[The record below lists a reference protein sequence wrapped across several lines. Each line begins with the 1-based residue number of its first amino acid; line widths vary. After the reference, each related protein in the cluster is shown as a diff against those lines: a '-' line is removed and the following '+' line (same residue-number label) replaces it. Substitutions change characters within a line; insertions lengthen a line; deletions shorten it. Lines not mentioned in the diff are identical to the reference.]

1 MSRILLAC
9 HGGGSSE
16 GAVRV
21 AKALSVRTGCDIEV
35 IAVLPPPSPTDYGY
49 GPVFIPDAETEELL
63 EHKLL
68 DDVQRQL
75 ARCGLGMLRARLM
88 VGTPASA
95 IAEAALASGASLI
108 VVGLGPH
115 HFADRALGGETALQL
130 AQVAS
135 TPVLAVPGGA
145 TALPRR
151 IVAAVDYSTTS
162 LGAARIAASLLREGD
177 TIELVHVEAEAKRD
191 GEQGTT
197 FEDPAARLAEIAST
211 LERPAGVETTTRVLD
226 HDPARALLDY
236 LQGTRA
242 ELVALGSHGY
252 GMWKRLLMG
261 SVASKVLRLAQ
272 CAVLVV
278 PARCTLASAEPVAV
292 GAGVGSVG
300 DRLTKVQAVPDR

>member
-9 HGGGSSE
+9 HGGPSSG

-21 AKALSVRTGCDIEV
+21 AKALSVRTGWAIDV
-35 IAVLPPPSPTDYGY
+35 VAALPPPAPTDYGY
-49 GPVFIPDAETEELL
+49 GPVFVPDAQTEELL
-63 EHKLL
+63 EERLL
-68 DDVQRQL
+68 NDVQRQL
-75 ARCGLGMLRARLM
+75 ARGGLGSLKPTLM
-88 VGTPASA
+88 VGAPAGA

-135 TPVLAVPGGA
+135 TPILAVPGGA

-151 IVAAVDYSTTS
+151 VVAAVDYSTTS
-162 LGAARIAASLLREGD
+162 LSAASIAASMLREGD
-177 TIELVHVEAEAKRD
+177 TIELVHVAPEAGPEHAA
-191 GEQGTT
+191 THV
-197 FEDPAARLAEIAST
+197 DPATRLAEIAGT
-211 LERPAGVETTTRVLD
+211 LERPAGVLTTTCVLE

-236 LQGTRA
+236 LQGSHA

-252 GMWKRLLMG
+252 GVWKRLLMG
-261 SVASKVLRLAQ
+261 SVASKVLRMAQ

-278 PARCTLASAEPVAV
+278 PAGCPMAAAKGLATASSM
-292 GAGVGSVG
+292 GRMT
-300 DRLTKVQAVPDR
+300 DRLTTVQSWGER

>member
-145 TALPRR
+145 ARVHPDDVVATGTGRPSTSARR
-151 IVAAVDYSTTS
+151 SWTV
-162 LGAARIAASLLREGD
+162 
-177 TIELVHVEAEAKRD
+177 
-191 GEQGTT
+191 GE
-197 FEDPAARLAEIAST
+197 
-211 LERPAGVETTTRVLD
+211 
-226 HDPARALLDY
+226 
-236 LQGTRA
+236 
-242 ELVALGSHGY
+242 
-252 GMWKRLLMG
+252 
-261 SVASKVLRLAQ
+261 VASSGRRSADTSAGRRVN
-272 CAVLVV
+272 VV
-278 PARCTLASAEPVAV
+278 RP
-292 GAGVGSVG
+292 G
-300 DRLTKVQAVPDR
+300 DRTARS

>member
-9 HGGGSSE
+9 HGGESSE

-21 AKALSVRTGCDIEV
+21 AKALSVRTGCGIDV
-35 IAVLPPPSPTDYGY
+35 VAVLPPPAPTDYGY
-49 GPVFIPDAETEELL
+49 GPVFIPDATTEAVL
-63 EHKLL
+63 EEKLL
-68 DDVQRQL
+68 NDVQQQL
-75 ARCGLGMLRARLM
+75 VRGGLGTLEAKLAI
-88 VGTPASA
+88 GTPASA
-95 IAEAALASGASLI
+95 ITEAAITDGASLI

-135 TPVLAVPGGA
+135 TPVLAVPAGA

-151 IVAAVDYSTTS
+151 IVAAVDYSTSS
-162 LGAARIAASLLREGD
+162 LSAARIAASMLREGD
-177 TIELVHVEAEAKRD
+177 TIEVVHVLHEAGTEARTV
-191 GEQGTT
+191 GI
-197 FEDPAARLAEIAST
+197 DPGRRLAEIAST
-211 LERPAGVETTTRVLD
+211 LERPAGVLTTWHTLD
-226 HDPARALLDY
+226 QDPARALLEY
-236 LQGTRA
+236 LNTSRA

-278 PARCTLASAEPVAV
+278 PARSIMPATEKLAV
-292 GAGVGSVG
+292 GTGMTEVG
-300 DRLTKVQAVPDR
+300 DRLATVQTVPGR

>member
-21 AKALSVRTGCDIEV
+21 AKALSVRTGWDIDV
-35 IAVLPPPSPTDYGY
+35 IAVLPAPAPTDYGY
-49 GPVFIPDAETEELL
+49 GPVFIPDAQTEELL
-63 EHKLL
+63 EEELQH
-68 DDVQRQL
+68 DVQRQL
-75 ARCGLGMLRARLM
+75 TRSGLGALRPKLV
-88 VGTPASA
+88 VGTPAAA

-130 AQVAS
+130 AQIAS
-135 TPVLAVPGGA
+135 TPVLAVPAGA
-145 TALPRR
+145 TALPRH
-151 IVAAVDYSTTS
+151 IVAAVDYSATS
-162 LGAARIAASLLREGD
+162 LGAARIAASLLRGGD
-177 TIELVHVEAEAKRD
+177 TIELVHVAHEAGAA
-191 GEQGTT
+191 QPATV
-197 FEDPAARLAEIAST
+197 DPAARLAEIAST
-211 LERPAGVETTTRVLD
+211 LDKPVGVETTVRVLE

-236 LQGTRA
+236 LQGTRV

-278 PARCTLASAEPVAV
+278 PARCTMAAAEPVLV
-292 GAGVGSVG
+292 GAGDVG
-300 DRLTKVQAVPDR
+300 DRPTKVHAVPDR